1 MRRNFRIRPSK
12 GMCVMGFG
20 ISLVFIVVGV
30 FLVIPMTFG
39 SGIWPIGL
47 FGVAW
52 TGIAIYQAVTYG
64 RWLFGKEDAAKGSM
78 MMGGFEITED
88 EAGESAE
95 ARLKKLQGLYDQRLI
110 TTEEYEKKR
119 QDILKEL

>member
-20 ISLVFIVVGV
+20 MSLVFIVLGV

-64 RWLFGKEDAAKGSM
+64 RWLFGKQDAENTSM
-78 MMGGFEITED
+78 MVGGFEITE
-88 EAGESAE
+88 ETGAE
-95 ARLKKLQGLYDQRLI
+95 TAEDRLKKLQGLYDQRLI
-110 TTEEYEKKR
+110 TKEEFEDKR
-119 QDILKEL
+119 KEILKEL

>member
-20 ISLVFIVVGV
+20 MSLVFIVLGV

-52 TGIAIYQAVTYG
+52 TGIAIYQAVTYC
-64 RWLFGKEDAAKGSM
+64 RWLFGKQDAENTSM
-78 MMGGFEITED
+78 MVGGFEITE
-88 EAGESAE
+88 ETGAE
-95 ARLKKLQGLYDQRLI
+95 TAEDRLKKLQSLYDQRLI
-110 TTEEYEKKR
+110 TKEEFEDKR
-119 QDILKEL
+119 KEILKEL